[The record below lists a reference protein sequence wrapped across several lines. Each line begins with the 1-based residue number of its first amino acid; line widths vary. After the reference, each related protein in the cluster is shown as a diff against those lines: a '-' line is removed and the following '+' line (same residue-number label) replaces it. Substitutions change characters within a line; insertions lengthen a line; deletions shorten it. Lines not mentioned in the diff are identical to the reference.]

1 MNEAMLIQ
9 VWFGILMSAWGLI
22 VAGHKARHNLR
33 NTPLTSPPTEGNKNG
48 EASANISE

>member
-22 VAGHKARHNLR
+22 VAGHDRKQARHNLQQ
-33 NTPLTSPPTEGNKNG
+33 TPLISTTTEGNEK
-48 EASANISE
+48 